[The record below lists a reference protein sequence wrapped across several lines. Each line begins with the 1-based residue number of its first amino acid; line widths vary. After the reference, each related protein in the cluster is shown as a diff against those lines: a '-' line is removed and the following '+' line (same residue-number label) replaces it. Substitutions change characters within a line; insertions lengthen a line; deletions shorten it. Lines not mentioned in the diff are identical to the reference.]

1 MLAVSPLKPCEC
13 EVIID
18 DPVDVK
24 PYDVVVPYST
34 SESDASLVVQEM
46 VAVETV
52 MFELATLEITGG
64 VVSGGAAVVKVK
76 SPDVAR
82 LPAASLDFTR

>member
-13 EVIID
+13 EVTID

-46 VAVETV
+46 VAAAAV
-52 MFELATLEITGG
+52 MPELVTLEITGG
-64 VVSGGAAVVKVK
+64 VVSAGAVVVNVK
-76 SPDVAR
+76 SPDVA
-82 LPAASLDFTR
+82 

>member
-1 MLAVSPLKPCEC
+1 MLAISPLKPCEC

-34 SESDASLVVQEM
+34 SESDASSVVQEM
-46 VAVETV
+46 VAAAAV
-52 MFELATLEITGG
+52 MPELVTLEITGG
-64 VVSGGAAVVKVK
+64 VVSAGAAVVNVK
-76 SPDVAR
+76 SPDVA
-82 LPAASLDFTR
+82 